1 MEIIK
6 IRLTDLE
13 QNKGQVAGL
22 PSNPRQWGRGELD
35 NLVKSI
41 QETPE
46 LLEARGLIVWPYG
59 GKYIILGGNMRFS
72 ALREMN
78 AVDAPCYVLPEDTPM
93 EKLREFVIKDNG
105 AFGSWD
111 YDMLANEWDDLPLS
125 DWGVH
130 TPADWSNEMI
140 DVDLESVDEIE
151 RKKKEFEE
159 RMAAGEISE
168 EDEEYQEFLEKFKL
182 KKTTDDCY
190 TPAPVYEKVAQYVAE
205 TYGVSPASFVRPF
218 YPGGDY
224 QNESYPKGCVV
235 VDNPPFSIMS
245 EILNFYNERGI
256 RFFLFAP
263 TLTLFSSSSSSCTAL
278 PCTLAVIYENGAS
291 VNTSFLTNLE
301 PSSVRFRSAP
311 KLQAMVQEGI
321 DEFAKTLRKS
331 LPKYSYPPHI
341 ITSTWVGILSRL
353 GIEFS
358 VPVNESEGIS
368 GLDSQKPSGKAIFGK
383 GYIVSDAIKAERER
397 AEGERGA
404 KEQQAKFQQMEEAM
418 LREKEK
424 QARAELWE
432 LSEREYAIIDKLNK
446 KKGTK

>member
-1 MEIIK
+1 MEITR

-13 QNKGQVAGL
+13 QNRGQVEGL
-22 PSNPRQWGRGELD
+22 PSNPRQWGKGELD
-35 NLVKSI
+35 DLVKSI
-41 QETPE
+41 RETPE

-78 AVDAPCYVLPEDTPM
+78 AVDAPCMILPEDTPM
-93 EKLREFVIKDNG
+93 EKLREIVIKDNG
-105 AFGSWD
+105 SFGSWD

-125 DWGVH
+125 DWGVP

-140 DVDLESVDEIE
+140 DVNLESVDEIE
-151 RKKKEFEE
+151 RKKREFEE

-224 QNESYPKGCVV
+224 QRETYPKGCVV

-245 EILNFYNERGI
+245 EILNFYKERGI

-263 TLTLFSSSSSSCTAL
+263 TLTLFSSSSSSSCTAL
-278 PCTLAVIYENGAS
+278 PCALPVIYENGAS

-301 PSSVRFRSAP
+301 PRHIRLRSAP

-321 DEFAKTLRKS
+321 DEFTRTLKKQ

-341 ITSTWVGILSRL
+341 ITAAWVGALSRL

-358 VPVNESEGIS
+358 VPVEESEGIS
-368 GLDSQKPSGKAIFGK
+368 GLDAQKAAGKAIYGK
-383 GYIVSDAIKAERER
+383 GYIVSDAVKAEREK
-397 AEGERGA
+397 AE
-404 KEQQAKFQQMEEAM
+404 
-418 LREKEK
+418 REKAEREK
-424 QARAELWE
+424 AERWE

-446 KKGTK
+446 KKGTKE